1 MISAKERS
9 GRAWFYLWRISAKN
23 GFKLKILFIITLFV
37 ISIFRVELE
46 KVVGKE
52 MVETCLLLSD
62 LDNKDCWRCCITF
75 RKFMIMV
82 VIIFM
87 QKMHQPFKRQS
98 QSSANCRQTIDR
110 QIADKL
116 SVFDHFVKLTLKG
129 LKCKTCTLVMRIM
142 HYCNR
147 GSNI

>member
-1 MISAKERS
+1 
-9 GRAWFYLWRISAKN
+9 
-23 GFKLKILFIITLFV
+23 
-37 ISIFRVELE
+37 
-46 KVVGKE
+46 

-98 QSSANCRQTIDR
+98 QSSANCRQIECVWPFYEIGAER
-110 QIADKL
+110 
-116 SVFDHFVKLTLKG
+116 VK
-129 LKCKTCTLVMRIM
+129 MQNM
-142 HYCNR
+142 HIGNED
-147 GSNI
+147 NALLQ